1 MRLSKG
7 LLIEM

>member
-7 LLIEM
+7 IK